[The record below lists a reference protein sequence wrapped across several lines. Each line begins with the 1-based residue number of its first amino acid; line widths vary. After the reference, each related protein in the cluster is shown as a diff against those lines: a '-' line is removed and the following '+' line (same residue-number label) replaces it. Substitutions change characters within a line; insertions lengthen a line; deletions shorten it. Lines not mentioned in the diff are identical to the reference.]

1 MKCSPA
7 SLAFLA
13 VALGLSAVK
22 AFPLT
27 AEERP
32 NILLIVSD
40 DQGFGDSSGF
50 WKTDL
55 KTPHSDG
62 IGQNGAKLMR
72 FRVNPL
78 CAPTRA
84 SLMTGLYSNEAGMWR
99 GPGQLER
106 GPKPE
111 GGWPADAR
119 VIRQGI
125 KLLPQYLKE
134 AGYATGMFGKWHLGY
149 DPENV
154 PNARGFD
161 EFVGFL
167 GG

>member
-7 SLAFLA
+7 PLMVLTI
-13 VALGLSAVK
+13 ALGL
-22 AFPLT
+22 T
-27 AEERP
+27 AAHSLPVAAAERP
-32 NILLIVSD
+32 NVLLIVSD
-40 DQGFGDSSGF
+40 DQGFGDSSAF

-55 KTPHSDG
+55 KTPAIDS
-62 IGQNGAKLMR
+62 IGQNGAKLAR

-111 GGWPADAR
+111 GGWPKDAR
-119 VIRQGI
+119 VIREGI
-125 KLLPQYLKE
+125 KLLPQYLKD

-154 PNARGFD
+154 
-161 EFVGFL
+161 
-167 GG
+167 